1 MGVVGIAA
9 GAAVLA
15 WTVALSVIDLRQRRL
30 PNVLTLS
37 GAAVI
42 TIGAAVAGRG
52 APALLG
58 GLALGGLYLIVHL
71 VAPSGMGAGDVKLAL
86 GVGALTGALGV
97 GAWTLAALGAPLL
110 TALAGVA
117 AVLRGRGAALSHCR
131 GAAVPHGPAM
141 CVASLAAAA
150 LVLR

>member
-117 AVLRGRGAALSHCR
+117 AVLRGRGAAL
-131 GAAVPHGPAM
+131 PHGPAM

>member
-15 WTVALSVIDLRQRRL
+15 WAVALSVIDLRQRRL

-42 TIGAAVAGRG
+42 TAGATVAGRG

-58 GLALGGLYLIVHL
+58 GLVLAALYLIVHL

-86 GVGALTGALGV
+86 GLGALTGALGID
-97 GAWTLAALGAPLL
+97 AWTLAALSAPLL

-117 AVLRGRGAALSHCR
+117 AVLRGRGAA
-131 GAAVPHGPAM
+131 VPHGPAM
-141 CVASLAAAA
+141 CIASLTAVV
-150 LVLR
+150 LVLH

>member
-15 WTVALSVIDLRQRRL
+15 WAVALSVIDLRQRRL

-42 TIGAAVAGRG
+42 TAGAAVAGRG

-58 GLALGGLYLIVHL
+58 GLVLAALYLIVHL

-86 GVGALTGALGV
+86 ALGALTGALGID
-97 GAWTLAALGAPLL
+97 AWTLAALSAPLL

-117 AVLRGRGAALSHCR
+117 AVLRGRGAA
-131 GAAVPHGPAM
+131 VPHGPAM
-141 CVASLAAAA
+141 CIASLTAVV
-150 LVLR
+150 LVLH

>member
-42 TIGAAVAGRG
+42 TAGAAVAGRG

-71 VAPSGMGAGDVKLAL
+71 LAPSGMGAGDVKLAL

-117 AVLRGRGAALSHCR
+117 AVLRGRGAAL
-131 GAAVPHGPAM
+131 PHGPAM

>member
-42 TIGAAVAGRG
+42 TAGAAVAGRG

-86 GVGALTGALGV
+86 GVGALTGALGL

-117 AVLRGRGAALSHCR
+117 AVLRGRGAAL
-131 GAAVPHGPAM
+131 PHGPAM